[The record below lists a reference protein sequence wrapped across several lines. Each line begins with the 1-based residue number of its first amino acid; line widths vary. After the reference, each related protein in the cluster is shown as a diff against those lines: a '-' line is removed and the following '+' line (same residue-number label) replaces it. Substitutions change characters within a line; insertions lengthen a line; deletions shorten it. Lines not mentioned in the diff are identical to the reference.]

1 MHEGSAL
8 VRDRLW
14 HGALRLLIV
23 ARDAQDALRY
33 NKIDDVGAADPHA
46 FLIED
51 VVADCRAGA
60 AHRGAWL
67 LRGHEGNFEG

>member
-1 MHEGSAL
+1 MREGSAL

-14 HGALRLLIV
+14 MPRSQLLIV
-23 ARDAQDALRY
+23 ARDAQDALRSTQ
-33 NKIDDVGAADPHA
+33 IEDVGAADPHA